1 MTSLRLWVQG
11 DNTPKELRN
20 QSTAAMMASFCQ
32 AGLFETCSHCHLG
45 VGHTHEDVDG
55 CLALVTT
62 ALGSEP
68 DIQSPADFMRIL
80 RQKLGPLFHRNNMEF
95 GVELVDTANW
105 LVISTTFGGQWAYFF
120 LGETDCK
127 FDPLLIAFGKS
138 QVREWTAMLPSRVS
152 FSNCYLDRPE
162 KYNPEGRRVPH
173 SFTFVPRPRIPRDVA
188 TEERIPR
195 NMQVRDTDKDV
206 FAVIKMNMADKNL
219 CQTPLL
225 VYPGSMVSQVEE
237 FLNSINTTTKV
248 VTAEFDGERATEI
261 RELAD
266 AIERDYPHLSRAVA
280 FYRSL
285 LAPSRLEWCPQ
296 FSFIRAIR
304 SSSRWCHINFGERPL
319 PPKPYHLQIRFHR
332 GWHDNMG
339 NRVREKHQ
347 LNGCLESLEYGKL
360 SLLCKD
366 DTAHIMFFPSWHVSP
381 QTPVKT
387 WVFCLGKPGCVC
399 VRKGGH
405 GWWQWKWCQ
414 GAVGWNLCL
423 LWNSNLYHKTGTF
436 LLCTLNLVGLQCRN
450 PMQIF
455 EEERMRGILGTW
467 QQEFGRAPEWR
478 VCWQGPD
485 ASGPCWGLK
494 SCWFCF
500 FHRIPTVTPT

>member
-68 DIQSPADFMRIL
+68 DIQSPADVMRIL

-285 LAPSRLEWCPQ
+285 LASSRLEWCPQ

-304 SSSRWCHINFGERPL
+304 SSSRWCQINFGERPL

-366 DTAHIMFFPSWHVSP
+366 DTAHIMFFSQLARIASN
-381 QTPVKT
+381 T
-387 WVFCLGKPGCVC
+387 CEDLGV
-399 VRKGGH
+399 
-405 GWWQWKWCQ
+405 
-414 GAVGWNLCL
+414 L
-423 LWNSNLYHKTGTF
+423 
-436 LLCTLNLVGLQCRN
+436 
-450 PMQIF
+450 
-455 EEERMRGILGTW
+455 
-467 QQEFGRAPEWR
+467 FG
-478 VCWQGPD
+478 
-485 ASGPCWGLK
+485 
-494 SCWFCF
+494 
-500 FHRIPTVTPT
+500 